1 VDNPPGLK
9 YTKDH
14 VWAKPEG
21 SIAVIGITHFGQ
33 ESMGEITYVD
43 LPLLGKDLEKDQII
57 FAIGSSKAFIDLPS
71 PVSGKVLEVNE
82 VINTDPTIIN
92 NDPYD
97 KGWMVK
103 MSLANPAELDS
114 LMDKTAYDTFLQT

>member
-1 VDNPPGLK
+1 
-9 YTKDH
+9 
-14 VWAKPEG
+14 
-21 SIAVIGITHFGQ
+21 
-33 ESMGEITYVD
+33 
-43 LPLLGKDLEKDQII
+43 
-57 FAIGSSKAFIDLPS
+57 
-71 PVSGKVLEVNE
+71 